1 VISPALVGIAFV
13 SRNVPGDGLKAN
25 APQGV
30 KTWTTLGVGL
40 TANF

>member
-1 VISPALVGIAFV
+1 V
-13 SRNVPGDGLKAN
+13 SRSVPGAGLKAN